1 MWSAPLFFASHFL
14 LWPNLN
20 QTIQQLTLFKAVLS
34 KEPIVMQK
42 VFDAILNLHH
52 YKDQAQMVKFISQ
65 DIGMSEDK
73 VLSLLNQF
81 KSKYLAGANSSIFN

>member
-1 MWSAPLFFASHFL
+1 
-14 LWPNLN
+14 
-20 QTIQQLTLFKAVLS
+20 
-34 KEPIVMQK
+34 MQK